1 MKRLYFGESSME
13 RYYPRGVCPD
23 LIKKESEEQY
33 HTKSLLSVVANSA
46 KVKVWIIDKQD
57 MNYLPEKVLK
67 QVFEK
72 IIFAK
77 EEDKP
82 FPEQDIE
89 FIVD

>member
-1 MKRLYFGESSME
+1 M
-13 RYYPRGVCPD
+13 
-23 LIKKESEEQY
+23 
-33 HTKSLLSVVANSA
+33 VANSA
-46 KVKVWIIDKQD
+46 KVKVWIIDRQD

-89 FIVD
+89 FIIDQFNKWDRFKIDVVEQMFELKTIEKFMKSM